1 MKYVDSGRVASNEE
15 VSVSEVNSNKNRQK
29 AVYFRQRV
37 AASLERKE
45 GAGLR
50 KGNTGGVGVSWL

>member
-15 VSVSEVNSNKNRQK
+15 VSVSEVNSNKNRK
-29 AVYFRQRV
+29 TAVYFRQRA

-45 GAGLR
+45 GMGLR
-50 KGNTGGVGVSWL
+50 KGNIAG